1 MLKIGEVIDG
11 KYKILNQI
19 GKGGMSVVYLAMNES
34 VNKSWAIKEVRK
46 DSQNDASINSIGIK
60 AEINL
65 LKNCRHPNM
74 PEIIDVIENEDN
86 YLIVMDYI
94 EGVTLKKL
102 LDEYGAQHQ
111 ELVIKWGKQ
120 LCDVLGYLHKKNI
133 IYRDMKPANIMRKPD
148 GNVELFDFGTVREF
162 KGMKMEDT
170 IALGT
175 VGYAAPE
182 QYEKTSESDART
194 DIYSLGATLY
204 HLVTGNYPTVS
215 GFAQGIR
222 ASNMM
227 LSEGLEQIIRKCTEH
242 DADKRYQNCAEL
254 MYDLEHCDESDKKYR
269 KKTVEKDD
277 CFLFNGMFILSR
289 SSNRYHRK

>member
-102 LDEYGAQHQ
+102 LDEYGAQLRNWLLNG
-111 ELVIKWGKQ
+111 E
-120 LCDVLGYLHKKNI
+120 NS
-133 IYRDMKPANIMRKPD
+133 
-148 GNVELFDFGTVREF
+148 
-162 KGMKMEDT
+162 
-170 IALGT
+170 
-175 VGYAAPE
+175 YAMCL
-182 QYEKTSESDART
+182 
-194 DIYSLGATLY
+194 DIY
-204 HLVTGNYPTVS
+204 
-215 GFAQGIR
+215 
-222 ASNMM
+222 
-227 LSEGLEQIIRKCTEH
+227 IRKT
-242 DADKRYQNCAEL
+242 
-254 MYDLEHCDESDKKYR
+254 
-269 KKTVEKDD
+269 
-277 CFLFNGMFILSR
+277 
-289 SSNRYHRK
+289 